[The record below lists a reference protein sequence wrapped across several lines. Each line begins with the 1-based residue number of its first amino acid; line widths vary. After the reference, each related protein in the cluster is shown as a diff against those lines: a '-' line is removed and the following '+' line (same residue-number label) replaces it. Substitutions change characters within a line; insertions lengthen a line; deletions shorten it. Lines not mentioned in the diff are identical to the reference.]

1 MNDTALTR
9 LPELGSSDRAE
20 LDALLDVATVGHV
33 AFVRSGSPVVI
44 PTAVAR
50 DGDVLLMHGSTGAG
64 WMRALAD
71 GREVAV
77 AVTSVEGLVVAR
89 SAFESSML
97 YRSAVLFG
105 SCSTVVEEDK
115 RRALDL
121 LTNHLIPGRVAEVRE
136 PSPKELAATLVLS
149 LPISRWS
156 LKISDGWPEDP
167 EDDVA
172 GPAWAGV
179 VPLETRFGTPAEA
192 PDLRPGIEQPRSV
205 AGLSGSRVAVTRPK
219 PAGTD

>member
-50 DGDVLLMHGSTGAG
+50 DADVLLMHGSTGAG

-105 SCSTVVEEDK
+105 SCTSLGGDDK
-115 RRALDL
+115 LRALDIM
-121 LTNHLIPGRVAEVRE
+121 TDHLIPGRSSEVRA
-136 PSPKELAATLVLS
+136 STAKELAATLVLA
-149 LPISRWS
+149 LPIEHWS
-156 LKISDGWPEDP
+156 L
-167 EDDVA
+167 
-172 GPAWAGV
+172 
-179 VPLETRFGTPAEA
+179 
-192 PDLRPGIEQPRSV
+192 
-205 AGLSGSRVAVTRPK
+205 
-219 PAGTD
+219 

>member
-9 LPELGSSDRAE
+9 LPELRSSDRAE
-20 LDALLDVATVGHV
+20 LDALLDAATVGHI

-44 PTAVAR
+44 PTAIAR
-50 DGDVLLMHGSTGAG
+50 DGDVLLMHGSTGSG

-71 GREVAV
+71 GRDVAV

-97 YRSAVLFG
+97 YRSAMLFG
-105 SCSTVVEEDK
+105 SCSPVVEADK
-115 RRALDL
+115 RSALDL
-121 LTNHLIPGRVAEVRE
+121 LTNHLIPGRVAEVRD
-136 PSPKELAATLVLS
+136 PLPKELAATLVLS
-149 LPISRWS
+149 LPITRWS

-179 VPLETRFGTPAEA
+179 VPLETRFGVPAAA
-192 PDLRPGIEQPRSV
+192 PDLRPGIELPRSV
-205 AGLSGSRVAVTRPK
+205 ADLSGSQVALTRPH
-219 PAGTD
+219 PADTD